1 MKEMNIRNEINDL
14 STGFEDQNNNSE
26 ENNGIKASLN
36 QDMEYLKVKYKI
48 EEIVVKILF
57 IEQFILFICKDKDD
71 VKYPNYLKTTLK
83 TKIIIKY
90 KNNINLNNLKEIKL
104 NADDCFISEAKE
116 DKNYVFICQDNG
128 IYKLVDFNKLELLS
142 NMKINFLIQINKNK
156 YVVSNNNGI
165 FLYEGSILEISRENL
180 EIKNKKIS
188 TKKYLFGAYI
198 NESAISFSK
207 NDESMVYN
215 LNKMEVILEIPKG
228 FSENCHSFLSYEIIS
243 LQKKEKKEYNNILLF
258 GYEIDNEYGFYRVV
272 IENGEEQFL
281 KTKKFQV
288 YCFIQI
294 VKYKKK
300 IIEAFS
306 EEYNEDH
313 NYILAGGYDYNFNE
327 NTIKLFI
334 FNKYYNEIEKEK
346 YIMIEKNEIY
356 RELLKIQNI
365 YQISYKDVLINCS
378 EGMKGESIYVNI
390 MNLETIERQVYE
402 NESLPYNLEKIL
414 EEDTFDLK
422 IIDTLNIKIRP
433 LIKNIYPLKDNY
445 FIIVQQG
452 KFSLVYYK
460 DSSFTFCYN
469 INFKDLIISICQI
482 NEKEV
487 YIIKTGGLYKLEFYD
502 NNVKLN
508 IINNNDMNY
517 RLISKIA
524 NKDNNNNSNEFLVS
538 LHKKEAK
545 ETKEAIEIKEA
556 KGTIEIK
563 EAKGTFL
570 VPINI
575 SSITC
580 NHLKTKICDI
590 VSNIGEIIEIN
601 NNIFILLITNTGNKG
616 ILHIYD
622 INNNQ
627 NYYKQDERIYF
638 YILSKNY
645 ITIFRTN
652 EDSNNHIILC
662 AAKRENKNVILAIN
676 MTMPLNNSFE
686 HYYETNLEIS
696 CIAQFKNEKNGKKK
710 SFSYFCIGGINANN
724 KIEISL
730 NKIIY
735 LDAQGKNC
743 LSFQFINSVI
753 YDEERINSII
763 FMYQPI
769 KDKSLMIVSNNNIY
783 IMDIKI
789 KEEEEEKLLQ

>member
-1 MKEMNIRNEINDL
+1 M
-14 STGFEDQNNNSE
+14 
-26 ENNGIKASLN
+26 
-36 QDMEYLKVKYKI
+36 
-48 EEIVVKILF
+48 
-57 IEQFILFICKDKDD
+57 
-71 VKYPNYLKTTLK
+71 
-83 TKIIIKY
+83 
-90 KNNINLNNLKEIKL
+90 
-104 NADDCFISEAKE
+104 
-116 DKNYVFICQDNG
+116 
-128 IYKLVDFNKLELLS
+128 DF
-142 NMKINFLIQINKNK
+142 
-156 YVVSNNNGI
+156 Y
-165 FLYEGSILEISRENL
+165 
-180 EIKNKKIS
+180 
-188 TKKYLFGAYI
+188 
-198 NESAISFSK
+198 
-207 NDESMVYN
+207 
-215 LNKMEVILEIPKG
+215 
-228 FSENCHSFLSYEIIS
+228 H
-243 LQKKEKKEYNNILLF
+243 
-258 GYEIDNEYGFYRVV
+258 
-272 IENGEEQFL
+272 
-281 KTKKFQV
+281 
-288 YCFIQI
+288 
-294 VKYKKK
+294 
-300 IIEAFS
+300 
-306 EEYNEDH
+306 
-313 NYILAGGYDYNFNE
+313 
-327 NTIKLFI
+327 
-334 FNKYYNEIEKEK
+334 
-346 YIMIEKNEIY
+346 
-356 RELLKIQNI
+356 
-365 YQISYKDVLINCS
+365 
-378 EGMKGESIYVNI
+378 
-390 MNLETIERQVYE
+390 
-402 NESLPYNLEKIL
+402 
-414 EEDTFDLK
+414 LK
-422 IIDTLNIKIRP
+422 IIDTLNIEIRP

-469 INFKDLIISICQI
+469 INFKDTIISTCQI

-502 NNVKLN
+502 NKVKFN

-524 NKDNNNNSNEFLVS
+524 NKDNNNNSNEFIVS
-538 LHKKEAK
+538 LHKTETKEIKEAKEAK
-545 ETKEAIEIKEA
+545 ETKEAKEA
-556 KGTIEIK
+556 IEAKEEKRTIETK
-563 EAKGTFL
+563 ETKGTFL

-590 VSNIGEIIEIN
+590 VSNIGETIEIN
-601 NNIFILLITNTGNKG
+601 NNIFILLITNIGNEGK
-616 ILHIYD
+616 LYIYD

-638 YILSKNY
+638 YILSKSC
-645 ITIFRTN
+645 IIIFRTN

-676 MTMPLNNSFE
+676 ISMPLNNSFE

-789 KEEEEEKLLQ
+789 KEEEEEKRLQ